1 MQIKENMIG
10 KRIEIRDYHTEDQ
23 RFIED
28 LWFDPQM
35 NRYMGDPLRE
45 YADEK
50 YYEALSQME
59 DNEDGYYLIIRM
71 KDSGERMGTCCMF
84 PDEDRT
90 TYDIGYTIDRR
101 YWRMG
106 YGSEAIQLLI
116 HWIKEHGGKAV
127 TCEVAVD
134 NATSNAL
141 IRKMGFSVWKDA
153 EFKKWNMD
161 VKYKSYIY
169 RRELYSKRH

>member
-1 MQIKENMIG
+1 MQIKENVIG
-10 KRIEIRDYHTEDQ
+10 DRIEICDHHTEDLE
-23 RFIED
+23 FVED

-35 NRYMGDPLRE
+35 NRYMSDPSRE

-50 YYEALSQME
+50 YFEALSQME

-84 PDEDRT
+84 PDADGT
-90 TYDIGYTIDRR
+90 TYDIGYTIARQH
-101 YWRMG
+101 WKKG
-106 YGSEAIQLLI
+106 YGSEAVGLLLG
-116 HWIKEHGGKAV
+116 WIKEHGGKAV

-134 NATSNAL
+134 NEASNAL
-141 IRKMGFSVWKDA
+141 IRKMGFSVWKKA

-161 VKYKSYIY
+161 VRFRSHIY
-169 RRELYSKRH
+169 RRELSE

>member
-1 MQIKENMIG
+1 MQIKENMTG
-10 KRIEIRDYHTEDQ
+10 NRIVIRDYHTEDQ
-23 RFIED
+23 KFIED

-45 YADEK
+45 FADEK

-59 DNEDGYYLIIRM
+59 DNEDGYYLIIQM

-84 PDEDRT
+84 PDTDRT
-90 TYDIGYTIDRR
+90 TYDIGYTIDWR

-106 YGSEAIQLLI
+106 YGSEAIGLLL

-134 NATSNAL
+134 NAASNAL

-153 EFKKWNMD
+153 EYKKWNMN

-169 RRELYSKRH
+169 RREL

>member
-1 MQIKENMIG
+1 MQIRENMTG
-10 KRIEIRDYHTEDQ
+10 NRIEIRDYYAEDQ
-23 RFIED
+23 KFIED

-59 DNEDGYYLIIRM
+59 DNEDGYYLIIQ
-71 KDSGERMGTCCMF
+71 KKGNGERMGTCCMF
-84 PDEDRT
+84 PDAGKI
-90 TYDIGYTIDRR
+90 TYDIGYTIAWQ
-101 YWRMG
+101 YWKMG
-106 YGSEAIQLLI
+106 YGSEAIQMLLR
-116 HWIKEHGGKAV
+116 WIREHGGKAV

-134 NATSNAL
+134 NTASNAL
-141 IRKMGFSVWKDA
+141 IRKMGFNVWKEA

-161 VKYKSYIY
+161 VTYKSYIY
-169 RRELYSKRH
+169 RREL